1 MIASSQ
7 LRSGSRISL
16 PREHG
21 GYLALLAAAVSG
33 IAIAPRPWA
42 ALGVGLVVTSAFL
55 LRGPVERASHAPLRA
70 WDAPMSGLLVG
81 VGFGGVWLAGP
92 DWPAPMLLLALGL
105 PACTAWARRHRLGRH
120 PGFELLSMAGLGVA
134 GGAVAWFGGAS
145 APTAA
150 ALALVL
156 GLHAGLS
163 VPLVRHRVRK
173 QSSSRSWLFPA
184 AAALLAVALA
194 VVVLGEPYLVLA
206 LVPRTVQLT
215 FCAVWRRPRTSRART
230 IGFMCS
236 RRTRSPSSS
245 PTRA

>member
-150 ALALVL
+150 ALALCSAYTQ
-156 GLHAGLS
+156 GSPCRSCGIASANSRAAGRGCF
-163 VPLVRHRVRK
+163 PLLRRCSPWRWP
-173 QSSSRSWLFPA
+173 SSCWAS
-184 AAALLAVALA
+184 
-194 VVVLGEPYLVLA
+194 
-206 LVPRTVQLT
+206 
-215 FCAVWRRPRTSRART
+215 RTSCSPWSRAL
-230 IGFMCS
+230 
-236 RRTRSPSSS
+236 SS
-245 PTRA
+245 